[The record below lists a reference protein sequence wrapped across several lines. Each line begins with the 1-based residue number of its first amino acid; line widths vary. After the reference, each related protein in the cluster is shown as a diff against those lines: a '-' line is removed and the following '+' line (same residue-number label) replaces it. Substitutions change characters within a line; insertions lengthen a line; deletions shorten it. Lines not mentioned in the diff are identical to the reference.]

1 MTAGAL
7 GKVYA
12 DGEILIRQGEVGDA
26 MFVIQSGEAEIL
38 IEKEGVETRLRVAG
52 EGEIIGEMAVFER
65 EVRSATVRAMG
76 EMRALT
82 LDKRNFLRQI
92 AEDPSI
98 AFRIVESMSG
108 RIRELSDRIGLLERQ
123 HSGHE

>member
-38 IEKEGVETRLRVAG
+38 IEQDGVETRLRVAG
-52 EGEIIGEMAVFER
+52 EGEILGEMAVFER

>member
-1 MTAGAL
+1 MTSGAL

-12 DGEILIRQGEVGDA
+12 DGEVLIRQGEVGDA
-26 MFVIQSGEAEIL
+26 MFVIQQGEAEIL
-38 IEKEGVETRLRVAG
+38 VERDGVETRLRVAG

-65 EVRSATVRAMG
+65 EVRSATVRALG

-82 LDKRNFLRQI
+82 LDKRNFMRQI

-98 AFRIVESMSG
+98 AFRIVESMSR
-108 RIRELSDRIGLLERQ
+108 RIRELSDRIAELE
-123 HSGHE
+123 SGRVRPG

>member
-12 DGEILIRQGEVGDA
+12 DGEVLIRQGEVGDA

-38 IEKEGVETRLRVAG
+38 VENDGVETRLRVAG
-52 EGEIIGEMAVFER
+52 EGEILGEMAVFER
-65 EVRSATVRAMG
+65 QVRSATVRAIG

-108 RIRELSDRIGLLERQ
+108 RIRELSDRIALLERQ
-123 HSGHE
+123 HSEPE